1 MKKNSNLFL
10 RIFLFLVVFY
20 LLINTFFEYFVNQNT
35 GDVVENIRSL
45 YILDFWNYIN
55 VGFLNSKFFF
65 SFVLTFPLIVSLGYL
80 LVYVSLKILGYQY
93 KNFSYIKEMTVFFG
107 FLYFFFFILILIDFI
122 YYIEIH
128 KLYFN
133 VTDDELQFLLKKK

>member
-20 LLINTFFEYFVNQNT
+20 LLVNTFFEYFVNQNT
-35 GDVVENIRSL
+35 GDVVENIRAL

-55 VGFLNSKFFF
+55 IGFLNSKFFF
-65 SFVLTFPLIVSLGYL
+65 SFVLMFPLIVSLGYL
-80 LVYVSLKILGYQY
+80 LVYISLKFFGSQY

-107 FLYFFFFILILIDFI
+107 FLYFFFFILILIDFV

-133 VTDDELQFLLKKK
+133 VTDEELQFLLKKK